1 MCSDAVSGTNTGS
14 FPGKHI
20 ALDAA
25 VIANGDRER
34 ISGGFQIVAKT
45 LGDLADHIN
54 VHTVRAST
62 ENTPESAGTEFQI
75 HVKAVIDLFGIFD
88 RIQIFQFLD
97 KVRCIFG

>member
-45 LGDLADHIN
+45 LGDLADDKN
-54 VHTVRAST
+54 VHAVGART
-62 ENTPESAGTEFQI
+62 EHAAQSAGAEFKI
-75 HVKAVIDLFGIFD
+75 GIKAVVDLFGIFD

-97 KVRCIFG
+97 